1 MGRERIVLG
10 STKIVTKGEH
20 FVCSK
25 NNISYS
31 SLQKIQQVGRENG
44 IVLGNSIEQ
53 LEFSNPL
60 TELIQEAYWI
70 DEKNEKTNLMGI
82 KSNEIRL
89 YIKFNSS
96 AIGKGFSITI
106 KSLDPISDDEISAKT
121 DFVVEKENSFF
132 SFDLSAKNFQKGGD
146 AVQKL
151 YFLIEIEGQGKMKYP
166 ASEDDYLKVHVI
178 RYIPQVMRA
187 QNTPWEIAA
196 QCQEIW
202 FEKEKAQ
209 KPNYSKIVTKVA
221 TMNWVK
227 NFPRVIPILNDIKNK
242 KWETENSINL
252 FCKRLKEMISN
263 NDTQLPKL
271 LEIKHFGKFDNSQY
285 RNNNKGVETTLL
297 DRYHINEIVSSS
309 SILNDPL
316 DDLYGALGH
325 FIFRITPKGTITYF
339 GQSKYKISYQKIA
352 VYFIDSFDF
361 QDEQFEIISP
371 STYTSQPLGC
381 WNFAENKISKSECYK
396 EGFYYI
402 DNASY
407 QNYQNDY
414 NQGGDY
420 MLISDYEEIDVDFS
434 FIVEQDF
441 LGYFRKV

>member
-1 MGRERIVLG
+1 MGKERIVLG

-20 FVCSK
+20 SVYSK

-60 TELIQEAYWI
+60 AELIQEAYWI

-96 AIGKGFSITI
+96 AIGKDFSITI
-106 KSLDPISDDEISAKT
+106 KSLDPLDDDEISAKT
-121 DFVVEKENSFF
+121 DFLVEKENSFY

-196 QCQEIW
+196 QCQERW
-202 FEKEKAQ
+202 FNGNASDEPWKTPVLDILCIDWVLGFER
-209 KPNYSKIVTKVA
+209 
-221 TMNWVK
+221 VK
-227 NFPRVIPILNDIKNK
+227 NDYDNII
-242 KWETENSINL
+242 TNL
-252 FCKRLKEMISN
+252 LCI
-263 NDTQLPKL
+263 
-271 LEIKHFGKFDNSQY
+271 
-285 RNNNKGVETTLL
+285 
-297 DRYHINEIVSSS
+297 
-309 SILNDPL
+309 
-316 DDLYGALGH
+316 
-325 FIFRITPKGTITYF
+325 
-339 GQSKYKISYQKIA
+339 
-352 VYFIDSFDF
+352 
-361 QDEQFEIISP
+361 
-371 STYTSQPLGC
+371 
-381 WNFAENKISKSECYK
+381 
-396 EGFYYI
+396 
-402 DNASY
+402 
-407 QNYQNDY
+407 
-414 NQGGDY
+414 
-420 MLISDYEEIDVDFS
+420 
-434 FIVEQDF
+434 
-441 LGYFRKV
+441 